1 MVAAIKQIV
10 TVGPGGVIEIRSP
23 QLPPGTRAEVIILVE
38 AETRSEQTEAGPRTL
53 SSFIGAARGSF
64 ASVEEVDKFI
74 RSERDEWDR

>member
-23 QLPPGTRAEVIILVE
+23 QLSPGTRAEVIILVE
-38 AETRSEQTEAGPRTL
+38 AGTPSGQTEAAPRSL

-64 ASVEEVDKFI
+64 SSVEEVDKFI